1 MEYRSYEFRQG
12 ASLMLSQ
19 TTVLN
24 TVSCSGIGLHTGVP
38 CRLTVRPAATDS
50 GIVFIRQ
57 DIDKKARIR
66 AHIDNVVDATLAT
79 TIGREGVK
87 VSTVE
92 HLMAAFAGLGID
104 NAEVELDAPEVPIMD
119 GSSEPFNTL
128 LKRAGI
134 RAQEKPKKFVI
145 IKHPVTVTEGDRQAT
160 LLPSSDFKLSYT
172 IDFRH
177 PLISNQF
184 YLIQISNGNFEREI
198 CRARTFGFLKE
209 YEMLKARGLAR
220 GGSLENAVVVD
231 DYRVINDG
239 GLRFSDEFVRH
250 KILDS
255 IGDLWLLGAQVIGHF
270 IGYKSGH
277 TLNHKLIHHLLAHQ
291 EWWDLQE
298 FSSEEELRKLQITPP
313 THNF

>member
-1 MEYRSYEFRQG
+1 
-12 ASLMLSQ
+12 MLSQ

-24 TVSCSGIGLHTGVP
+24 TVSCSGIGLHSGIP
-38 CRLTVRPAATDS
+38 CNLIIRPGAPDR
-50 GIVFIRQ
+50 GIVFIRE
-57 DIDKKARIR
+57 DLPKKVRIK

-79 TIGREGVK
+79 TLGLDGVRI
-87 VSTVE
+87 STVE

-119 GSSEPFNTL
+119 GSSEPFNNL
-128 LKRAGI
+128 LKKAAIQLQDRV
-134 RAQEKPKKFVI
+134 KKFVI
-145 IKHPVTVTEGDRQAT
+145 IKRPVTVTDGDRQAT
-160 LLPSSDFKLSYT
+160 LLPSNDFKISYT
-172 IDFRH
+172 IDFKH
-177 PLISNQF
+177 PLISNQY

-220 GGSLENAVVVD
+220 GGSLDNAVVID
-231 DYRVINDG
+231 ETKVINEG
-239 GLRFSDEFVRH
+239 GLRFADEFVRH

-277 TLNHKLIHHLLAHQ
+277 TLNHKLIRKLLAHKD
-291 EWWDLQE
+291 WWELIE
-298 FSSEEELRKLQITPP
+298 FPSEEEFRKLQITPP
-313 THNF
+313 THNFLS

>member
-1 MEYRSYEFRQG
+1 
-12 ASLMLSQ
+12 MLSQ

-38 CRLTVRPAATDS
+38 CNLTIRPAPDDS
-50 GIVFIRQ
+50 GIVFIRN
-57 DIDKKARIR
+57 DFHKKVRIK

-79 TIGREGVK
+79 TLGRDGVR

-104 NAEVELDAPEVPIMD
+104 NADVDLDGPEVPIMD
-119 GSSEPFNTL
+119 GSSEPFNAL
-128 LKRAGI
+128 LKKAGVQI
-134 RAQEKPKKFVI
+134 QDKVKKFVI
-145 IKHPVTVTEGDRQAT
+145 IKRPVTVTDGDRQAT
-160 LLPSSDFKLSYT
+160 LLPSNDFKISYT
-172 IDFRH
+172 IDFKH
-177 PLISNQF
+177 PLISNQY

-209 YEMLKARGLAR
+209 YEMLKAKGFAR
-220 GGSLENAVVVD
+220 GGSLDNAVVID
-231 DYRVINDG
+231 DTRVINEN

-277 TLNHKLIHHLLAHQ
+277 TLNHKLIHKLLAHKD
-291 EWWDLQE
+291 WWELLE
-298 FSSEEELRKLQITPP
+298 FSSEEEVRKLHITPP
-313 THNF
+313 THNFF

>member
-1 MEYRSYEFRQG
+1 
-12 ASLMLSQ
+12 MLFQ
-19 TTVLN
+19 TTVLRS
-24 TVSCSGIGLHTGVP
+24 VSCSGIGLHTGLP
-38 CRLTVRPAATDS
+38 CNLQVCPAAPDT
-50 GIVFIRQ
+50 GIIFIRR
-57 DIDKKARIR
+57 DGEKSLRVR
-66 AHIDNVVDATLAT
+66 AHIDNVLDANLAT
-79 TIGREGVK
+79 TIGRDGVRI
-87 VSTVE
+87 STVE

-104 NAEVELDAPEVPIMD
+104 NAEVELDSAEVPIMD

-128 LKRAGI
+128 LKKAGLK
-134 RAQEKPKKFVI
+134 AQERPKKFVI
-145 IKHPVTVTEGDRQAT
+145 VRHPVTVTEGDRQAT
-160 LLPSSDFKLSYT
+160 LLPSNDFKLSYT

-209 YEMLKARGLAR
+209 YEMLKAQGLAR
-220 GGSLENAVVVD
+220 GGSLDNAVVVD
-231 DYRVINDG
+231 TDRVINEG

-277 TLNHKLIHHLLAHQ
+277 TLNHRLIHKLLDHK
-291 EWWDLQE
+291 EWWDLKE
-298 FSSEEELRKLQITPP
+298 FSSEEEVRKLQITPP
-313 THNF
+313 AHYI

>member
-1 MEYRSYEFRQG
+1 MFTQ
-12 ASLMLSQ
+12 A
-19 TTVLN
+19 TVRHA
-24 TVSCSGIGLHTGVP
+24 VRCAGIGLHTGLL
-38 CRLTVRPAATDS
+38 CNLTIRPADVDN

-57 DIDKKARIR
+57 DIEKKVRIR
-66 AHIDNVVDATLAT
+66 AYIDNVIDATLAT
-79 TIGREGVK
+79 TIGQEGVK

-104 NAEVELDAPEVPIMD
+104 NAEVELDSPEVPILD

-128 LKRAGI
+128 LKKAGI
-134 RAQEKPKKFVI
+134 QAQNKAKRFVI
-145 IKHPVTVTEGDRQAT
+145 IQHPVTVTEGDRQAT
-160 LLPSSDFKLSYT
+160 LLPSNDFKLSYT

-209 YEMLKARGLAR
+209 FEILKTRGFAR
-220 GGSLENAVVVD
+220 GGSLDNAVVVD
-231 DYRVINDG
+231 DSRVINEE
-239 GLRFSDEFVRH
+239 GLRFADEFVRH

-255 IGDLWLLGAQVIGHF
+255 IGDLWLIGAQVIGHF

-277 TLNHKLIHHLLAHQ
+277 TLNHKLIHKLLAHK
-291 EWWDLQE
+291 EWWELKE
-298 FSSEEELRKLQITPP
+298 FTSEEELRRLQITPP
-313 THNF
+313 TH

>member
-1 MEYRSYEFRQG
+1 
-12 ASLMLSQ
+12 MLSQ

-24 TVSCSGIGLHTGVP
+24 TVNCSGIGLHTGVSCNLKIKP
-38 CRLTVRPAATDS
+38 GAPDS
-50 GIVFIRQ
+50 GIVFIRK
-57 DIDKKARIR
+57 DFPKEVRIQ

-79 TIGREGVK
+79 TLGRDGIK

-119 GSSEPFNTL
+119 GSAEPFNFL

-134 RAQEKPKKFVI
+134 RFQEKIKKFVI
-145 IKHPVTVTEGDRQAT
+145 IKRPVTVTEEDRQAT
-160 LLPSSDFKLSYT
+160 LLPSNDFKISYT
-172 IDFRH
+172 IDFKH
-177 PLISNQF
+177 PLISNQY

-198 CRARTFGFLKE
+198 CRARTFGFLRD
-209 YEMLKARGLAR
+209 YEILKAKGFAR
-220 GGSLENAVVVD
+220 GGSLENAVVID
-231 DYRVINDG
+231 DRRVINEG
-239 GLRFSDEFVRH
+239 GLRFTDEFVRH

-277 TLNHKLIHHLLAHQ
+277 TLNHKLIHKLLAHKD
-291 EWWDLQE
+291 WWEIIE

-313 THNF
+313 THDFLS

>member
-1 MEYRSYEFRQG
+1 M
-12 ASLMLSQ
+12 
-19 TTVLN
+19 
-24 TVSCSGIGLHTGVP
+24 
-38 CRLTVRPAATDS
+38 
-50 GIVFIRQ
+50 
-57 DIDKKARIR
+57 
-66 AHIDNVVDATLAT
+66 VDATLAT

-119 GSSEPFNTL
+119 GSSEPFNAL

-134 RAQEKPKKFVI
+134 RAQDKPKKFVI

-160 LLPSSDFKLSYT
+160 LLPSNDFKLSYT

-198 CRARTFGFLKE
+198 CRAGTFGFLRE
-209 YEMLKARGLAR
+209 YEMLKARGFAR

-231 DYRVINDG
+231 D
-239 GLRFSDEFVRH
+239 ERH
-250 KILDS
+250 QRRRAS
-255 IGDLWLLGAQVIGHF
+255 I
-270 IGYKSGH
+270 
-277 TLNHKLIHHLLAHQ
+277 
-291 EWWDLQE
+291 
-298 FSSEEELRKLQITPP
+298 RR
-313 THNF
+313 